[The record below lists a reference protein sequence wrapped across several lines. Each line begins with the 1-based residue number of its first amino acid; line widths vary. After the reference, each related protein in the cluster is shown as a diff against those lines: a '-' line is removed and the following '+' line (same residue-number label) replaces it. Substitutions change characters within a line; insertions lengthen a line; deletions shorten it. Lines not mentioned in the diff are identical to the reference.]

1 MDRTNAPRGLSECI
15 VQSLLL
21 LLQDQSIDEISVK
34 EIVEKAGVNR
44 STYYRH
50 FSSKQDVVRRFYQLR
65 LDEYLSRVSPNTSA
79 QDYFTG
85 MFESFLRYKKELILL
100 DRRGLSVFLL
110 AELNTRIAQ
119 VHGNN
124 KAAAHSLACNYHI
137 GGVFNSFRY
146 WLFEE
151 METPPDQLARQ
162 CLLFL
167 PRDFCPYL
175 LQTDGAAKPSR
186 KL

>member
-1 MDRTNAPRGLSECI
+1 MYKPTAPSSLSGCI

-21 LLQDQSIDEISVK
+21 LLQDKTIDEISVK

-50 FSSKQDVVRRFYQLR
+50 FSTKQDVVRHFYQLR
-65 LDEYLSRVSPNTSA
+65 LDEYLSSVSRSISA
-79 QDYFTG
+79 RAYFTG
-85 MFESFLRYKKELILL
+85 MFESFLQYKKELILL
-100 DRRGLSVFLL
+100 DQRGLSFLL
-110 AELNTRIAQ
+110 LEELNTRIAQ

-124 KAAAHSLACNYHI
+124 KAAIHSLACNYHI

-146 WLFEE
+146 WLFED
-151 METPPDQLARQ
+151 MATPPDKLVHQ
-162 CLLFL
+162 CMTFL

-175 LQTDGAAKPSR
+175 LPKTR
-186 KL
+186 

>member
-1 MDRTNAPRGLSECI
+1 MYKTASPSILSRCI

-21 LLQDQSIDEISVK
+21 LLQDKAIDEISVK

-50 FSSKQDVVRRFYQLR
+50 FSTKLDVVRHFYQLR
-65 LDEYLSRVSPNTSA
+65 LDEYLSSVSANISA
-79 QDYFTG
+79 RAYFTG

-100 DRRGLSVFLL
+100 DQRGLSFLL
-110 AELNTRIAQ
+110 LEELNTRIAQ
-119 VHGNN
+119 VHGNS
-124 KAAAHSLACNYHI
+124 KAAVNSLACNYHI

-146 WLFEE
+146 WLFED
-151 METPPDQLARQ
+151 MATPPDKLAHQ
-162 CLLFL
+162 CLMFL

-175 LQTDGAAKPSR
+175 LHKAQ
-186 KL
+186 

>member
-1 MDRTNAPRGLSECI
+1 MYKAAAPSNLSGCI

-21 LLQDQSIDEISVK
+21 LLQDKSIEEISVK

-50 FSSKQDVVRRFYQLR
+50 FGTKQDVVRHFYRLR
-65 LDEYLSRVSPNTSA
+65 LDEYLSCVSADISA
-79 QDYFTG
+79 RAYLTG

-100 DRRGLSVFLL
+100 DQRGLSFLL
-110 AELNTRIAQ
+110 LEELNTRIAQ

-124 KAAAHSLACNYHI
+124 KAAIHSLACNYHI

-146 WLFEE
+146 WLFED
-151 METPPDQLARQ
+151 MATPPDKLAHQ
-162 CLLFL
+162 CMMFL
-167 PRDFCPYL
+167 PRDFYPHL
-175 LQTDGAAKPSR
+175 LHKAR
-186 KL
+186 

>member
-1 MDRTNAPRGLSECI
+1 MYKPTAPSSLSGCI

-21 LLQDQSIDEISVK
+21 LLQDKPIDQISVK

-50 FSSKQDVVRRFYQLR
+50 FSTKQDVVRCFYQHR
-65 LDEYLSRVSPNTSA
+65 LDEYLTRVSANISA
-79 QDYFTG
+79 RAYFTG

-100 DRRGLSVFLL
+100 DQRGLSFLL
-110 AELNTRIAQ
+110 LEELNTRIAQ
-119 VHGNN
+119 VHGNS
-124 KAAAHSLACNYHI
+124 KAAAYSLACNYHI

-146 WLFEE
+146 WLFED
-151 METPPDQLARQ
+151 MATPPEKLAHQ
-162 CLLFL
+162 CLMFL

-175 LQTDGAAKPSR
+175 LR
-186 KL
+186 KAP

>member
-1 MDRTNAPRGLSECI
+1 MYKPTAPSSLSGCI

-21 LLQDQSIDEISVK
+21 LLQDKLIDQISVK

-50 FSSKQDVVRRFYQLR
+50 FATKQDVVRCFYQYR
-65 LDEYLSRVSPNTSA
+65 LDEYLTRVSANISA
-79 QDYFTG
+79 RAYFTG

-100 DRRGLSVFLL
+100 DQRELSFLL
-110 AELNTRIAQ
+110 LEELNTRIAQ
-119 VHGNN
+119 VHGSS
-124 KAAAHSLACNYHI
+124 KAAAYSLACNYHI

-146 WLFEE
+146 WLFED
-151 METPPDQLARQ
+151 MATPPEKLAHQ
-162 CLLFL
+162 CLMFL

-175 LQTDGAAKPSR
+175 LR
-186 KL
+186 KAP